1 MKIKEKD
8 LQFKRE
14 PRKRKSTNCIFIHHS
29 YSHDVSVK
37 EIHRWHLD
45 RDWIGVGYHF
55 VVRTNGDIER
65 GRPQG
70 SVGAHAG
77 ATANSDSIG
86 VCLLGNFEEHEPTNR
101 QIDSLVKLINYLGE
115 QYGELEIK
123 GHSDVMNT
131 SCPGRYFPWDVL
143 RKRLKE
149 AKKMA
154 GKYFKDVPD
163 DAWYADDINKMYE
176 EGLLKGHED
185 GTFRPEEPITR
196 AEHAVTMRR
205 LIEYLR

>member
-8 LQFKRE
+8 LQFKRQ
-14 PRKRKSTNCIFIHHS
+14 PRKRKSTNAVIIHHS
-29 YSHDVSVK
+29 YSDDVSVK

-55 VVRTNGDIER
+55 VVRANGDIER

-77 ATANSDSIG
+77 ATANSDSVG
-86 VCLLGNFEEHEPTNR
+86 VCLLGDFEEHEPTDEQMN
-101 QIDSLVKLINYLGE
+101 SLVKLLDYLGE
-115 QYGELEIK
+115 EYGELELK
-123 GHSDVMNT
+123 GHNDVGST
-131 SCPGRYFPWDVL
+131 SCPGRYFPWEGL

-149 AKKMA
+149 GKEVA
-154 GKYFKDVPD
+154 GKHFQDVPD
-163 DAWYADDINKMYE
+163 DAWYADAINELHE

-185 GTFRPEEPITR
+185 GTFKPEKPMTR